1 VEEGRLKIRVTV
13 PPEEGKANRAVIELL
28 AKALKVSKSSIR
40 IKRGTT
46 GRMKTLEIEGIS
58 LAKLQ
63 EKLGIPV
70 EEKP

>member
-28 AKALKVSKSSIR
+28 AKALKVPKSSIR

-70 EEKP
+70 EEKS